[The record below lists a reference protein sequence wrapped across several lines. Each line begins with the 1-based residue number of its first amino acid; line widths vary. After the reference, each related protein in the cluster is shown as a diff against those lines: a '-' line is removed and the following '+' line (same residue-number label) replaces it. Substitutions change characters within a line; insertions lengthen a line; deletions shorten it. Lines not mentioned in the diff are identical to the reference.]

1 MTFKLHVGRKNTWA
15 SSFSVYKYFQKIPVY
30 LLQLPRLSH
39 FPAVMIHDGS
49 ICGFISLLLLSN
61 LKIENIWNVMKV
73 FALFM
78 STWRQQ
84 NPKWRLSCHP
94 KSLDNQTQTLQTQ
107 DISVI
112 HKANSSSLSFL
123 WALASLDGANLF
135 SPPKR
140 QICVIPPQADRRLL
154 QNTSNGSCGKLRVHC
169 HLYLLKGKRNV
180 NHGLCEEPQNS
191 SLPSYYNLNMNRRI
205 WMLKSEKKNRVDYS
219 YWLS

>member
-15 SSFSVYKYFQKIPVY
+15 FSFSVYKYFQKIPVY

-49 ICGFISLLLLSN
+49 ICGFISLLLLSS

-135 SPPKR
+135 FPPKGKSVWFR
-140 QICVIPPQADRRLL
+140 LRLTAGCSKTPQMVHVANWEFTVTFIYWRGKEMLITVSVRNRKIHLCQVI
-154 QNTSNGSCGKLRVHC
+154 
-169 HLYLLKGKRNV
+169 
-180 NHGLCEEPQNS
+180 
-191 SLPSYYNLNMNRRI
+191 I
-205 WMLKSEKKNRVDYS
+205 I
-219 YWLS
+219 